1 GALRLTV
8 ARFYTPT
15 GRAIQKP
22 YATYEDD
29 FDVRLSRGEL
39 YHADSMPLVD
49 SLRYT
54 TPMGREVFGGGGI
67 APDLFVPWDST
78 STSAWVSEWL
88 WTGVLRDAVFAWM
101 DQHRESLLMCT
112 YAAQV
117 EALPAWGLVEEE
129 VRRQAEAQGR
139 VWQDPLPEERAKLR
153 HRFLT
158 QVARTLWG
166 ESASYE
172 LLMEGDAGVAMALHA
187 LLEDEMDTGK
197 DSTVSLDLTR
207 NESQNNP

>member
-1 GALRLTV
+1 
-8 ARFYTPT
+8 
-15 GRAIQKP
+15 
-22 YATYEDD
+22 
-29 FDVRLSRGEL
+29 
-39 YHADSMPLVD
+39 
-49 SLRYT
+49 
-54 TPMGREVFGGGGI
+54 
-67 APDLFVPWDST
+67 
-78 STSAWVSEWL
+78 
-88 WTGVLRDAVFAWM
+88 
-101 DQHRESLLMCT
+101 
-112 YAAQV
+112 
-117 EALPAWGLVEEE
+117 
-129 VRRQAEAQGR
+129 
-139 VWQDPLPEERAKLR
+139 LPEERAKLR